1 MRPVK
6 EAVIMYQDV
15 KVAPER
21 VHWDKVVDVV
31 CIGAGPGALATAIV
45 AVDAGLEVFVA
56 ESGGAE
62 DANAGSLPRRLSTD
76 VLDGDTIEYLD
87 SLTQDLGPLSRPAW
101 DVEAPVRVL
110 AEPSQVELGR
120 GAVETFFGARLGGWA
135 AQCLASPYGVL
146 YTAVSDRNM
155 SPMRSRAGGTIE
167 AAIIGSFE
175 LDPELPGSAL
185 ADWMSAQAKERG
197 IEVHAASPLRR
208 LVFEDGQVVGAV
220 LATPAGPCAIRGRRG
235 VVLGTGGNVPACPP
249 RHLPAGQTT
258 MQVAVVSQTAS
269 RFGRLELLATA
280 SLAR

>member
-1 MRPVK
+1 
-6 EAVIMYQDV
+6 MYQDV
-15 KVAPER
+15 KVAPEL

-31 CIGAGPGALATAIV
+31 CIGSGAGTLASAIA
-45 AVDAGLEVFVA
+45 AVDAGLEVFVS
-56 ESGGAE
+56 ESSGAE
-62 DANAGSLPRRLSTD
+62 HANADRLPRRLSTL

-87 SLTQDLGPLSRPAW
+87 SLTQDLGPLGRPAS
-101 DVEAPVRVL
+101 DVEAPTRVL
-110 AEPSQVELGR
+110 AEASPVELGR
-120 GAVETFFGARLGGWA
+120 GTVEPFFGARLQGWA

-146 YTAVSDRNM
+146 YSAVSDRNM

-175 LDPELPGSAL
+175 PDPELPGPAL

-197 IEVHAASPLRR
+197 IEVHAASPLQR

-235 VVLGTGGNVPACPP
+235 VVLGTGGNGSACPP
-249 RHLPAGQTT
+249 GYLPAGQTV

-269 RFGRLELLATA
+269 RFGRVELLTKAP
-280 SLAR
+280 LAR